1 MMKAVLEFICVD
13 SKRWDLFRPK
23 AGIGGVYQGHLTV
36 NLAAAR
42 KVKMDEIQTIN
53 T

>member
-1 MMKAVLEFICVD
+1 MMKAVLDILCVD
-13 SKRWDLFRPK
+13 SKRLDLFRPE

-36 NLAAAR
+36 NLAAAW